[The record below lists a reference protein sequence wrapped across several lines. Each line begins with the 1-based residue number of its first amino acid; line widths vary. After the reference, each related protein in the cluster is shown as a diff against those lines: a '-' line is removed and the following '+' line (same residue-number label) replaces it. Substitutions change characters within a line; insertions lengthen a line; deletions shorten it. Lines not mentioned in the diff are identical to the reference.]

1 MPAKQ
6 KRAHHRGKKDE
17 KHTKRFMKAYAP
29 YLPLLLIVGVGIFIS
44 TVGDFKKPGG
54 DVLAYAT
61 NMTDSGLLD
70 STNKA
75 RSENNLKPL
84 AYNPVLDQAAQAKA
98 DDMSKRNYWSHNTP
112 DGKEPWIFIDT
123 AGYKYFKAAENLA
136 YGFENSNSA
145 VIGWMNSP
153 SHRANIL
160 DGDLAEVGFGIA
172 NVENYQNKGPETIV
186 VAMYGLPAPVIAA
199 SPNTQGKEITVPKP
213 VASFAATSSP
223 AEPKNITYAQM
234 LTGGS
239 APWISLAVGIAIGL
253 MAMYLILKHAR
264 NIIRALRNGE
274 RFILHHPL
282 LDSTIVALL
291 ALATIVAQT
300 AGVIH

>member
-29 YLPLLLIVGVGIFIS
+29 HLPLLLIVGVGIFIS

-136 YGFENSNSA
+136 YGF
-145 VIGWMNSP
+145 
-153 SHRANIL
+153 
-160 DGDLAEVGFGIA
+160 
-172 NVENYQNKGPETIV
+172 
-186 VAMYGLPAPVIAA
+186 
-199 SPNTQGKEITVPKP
+199 
-213 VASFAATSSP
+213 
-223 AEPKNITYAQM
+223 
-234 LTGGS
+234 
-239 APWISLAVGIAIGL
+239 
-253 MAMYLILKHAR
+253 
-264 NIIRALRNGE
+264 
-274 RFILHHPL
+274 
-282 LDSTIVALL
+282 
-291 ALATIVAQT
+291 
-300 AGVIH
+300 